1 MLGRK
6 SPDRPAAA
14 VPWAQDN
21 GRAGARLNRLTVL
34 GDHAKIE
41 GKLDDEPGGAE
52 ICGRQV
58 YLVADK
64 RV

>member
-6 SPDRPAAA
+6 PPDQPAAA
-14 VPWAQDN
+14 VPRAQDN
-21 GRAGARLNRLTVL
+21 GQAGASLNRLTVL

-41 GKLDDEPGGAE
+41 LDDEPGRAE
-52 ICGRQV
+52 KPGRQV
-58 YLVADK
+58 YLVDDK